1 MVSRVLQWFPLATWP
16 DAKNS
21 LMRGVV
27 GLAVPLEKAT
37 PKTDRFQRVE
47 NDILCRNQHGCER
60 AKVMGYAY
68 ALAPAITL
76 TTL

>member
-1 MVSRVLQWFPLATWP
+1 MS
-16 DAKNS
+16 
-21 LMRGVV
+21 
-27 GLAVPLEKAT
+27 
-37 PKTDRFQRVE
+37 KTDRFQRVE
-47 NDILCRNQHGCER
+47 NDTLCRNQQGCER